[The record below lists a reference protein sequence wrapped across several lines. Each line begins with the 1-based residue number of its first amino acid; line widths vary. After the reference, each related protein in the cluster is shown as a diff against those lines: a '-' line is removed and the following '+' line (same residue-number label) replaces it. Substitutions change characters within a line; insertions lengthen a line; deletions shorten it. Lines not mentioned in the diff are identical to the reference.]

1 MIIGFILALMA
12 RFRGGVMMHGA
23 FSAFPDTLAQL
34 SWSTFNIDL
43 DVYQLG
49 SRMLGS
55 ESQVNVVAGGLA
67 LEAVIA

>member
-12 RFRGGVMMHGA
+12 RLRGGVMMHGA

-43 DVYQLG
+43 DVINWDRG
-49 SRMLGS
+49 CWEVKARSMLLR
-55 ESQVNVVAGGLA
+55 VVLP
-67 LEAVIA
+67 LKQ